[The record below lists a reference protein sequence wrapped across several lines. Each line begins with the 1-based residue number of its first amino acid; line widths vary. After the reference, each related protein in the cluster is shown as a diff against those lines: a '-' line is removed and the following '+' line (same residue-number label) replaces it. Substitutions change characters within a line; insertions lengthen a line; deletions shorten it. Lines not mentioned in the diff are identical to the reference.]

1 MRHLLSRAHA
11 GLRRLALCSL
21 LITAPAFAGPGGPDH
36 RHGPE
41 PTTTALPQSPRL
53 VAVSEAWQL
62 VGILKGGALTLY
74 LDRQED
80 NAPAM
85 DATLDLD
92 IAGRTVRAEP
102 QPDGTFRIPAEALGT
117 GEVEVVATIGG
128 AAPDLLVGT
137 IRVPGGTAAPAAAH
151 GHSHAFSDFLH
162 RRVSVETVLIALA
175 ATGVGALAIGFLF
188 GRRRA
193 GVAAL
198 ALTLLAV
205 SPATAGPGGPDHSHG
220 PETATAEDGDAPR
233 RRADGLIFV
242 PKPTQR
248 LLELRTRRVTPEE
261 AARHVT
267 LAGRVLPSPDAQAV
281 VQPATAGRIVAI
293 DGALPRRG
301 QAVRA
306 GDALALV
313 VPFAA
318 APGEIAGAETLRA
331 PADGVIATAALA
343 QGQTVS
349 PGQTLVEIL
358 DPARVRI
365 EAEAFAPLPLAPA
378 APASI
383 EARGMAPVP
392 AALLGRA
399 PALRGQAA
407 LLDFAPR
414 AADHG
419 LEIGRRVQVVVELPE
434 RRTAII
440 LPRDAVV
447 QAPNGLPVVFR
458 HAEPEL
464 FEPRIV
470 RFEPLDATRVAILAG
485 IEPGEQVLIQGALLV
500 NQIR

>member
-1 MRHLLSRAHA
+1 MPHPLSRARA

-21 LITAPAFAGPGGPDH
+21 LLAAPAFAGPGGPDH
-36 RHGPE
+36 QHGPE
-41 PTTTALPQSPRL
+41 PTAATLPQSPRL
-53 VAVSEAWQL
+53 VAVSETWQL

-80 NAPAM
+80 NAPAEGV
-85 DATLDLD
+85 TLDLD
-92 IAGRTVRAEP
+92 IAGNQVRAEA

-117 GEVEVVATIGG
+117 GEVEVLATIGG

-137 IRVPGGTAAPAAAH
+137 IRVPGGAAAPAAAH
-151 GHSHAFSDFLH
+151 GHSHALGDFLH
-162 RRVSVETVLIALA
+162 RRVSVETVLMALA
-175 ATGVGALAIGFLF
+175 GTGLAGLALGFLV
-188 GRRRA
+188 GRRRSA
-193 GVAAL
+193 AAAL
-198 ALTLLAV
+198 AFALLAA
-205 SPATAGPGGPDHSHG
+205 SPAMAGPGGPDHSHG

-233 RRADGLIFV
+233 RRADGLVFV

-248 LLELRTRRVTPEE
+248 LLELRTRRVAPEE
-261 AARHVT
+261 TTRRVT
-267 LAGRVLPSPDAQAV
+267 LAGRVQPSPDAQAV

-293 DGALPRRG
+293 DGTLPRRG

-313 VPFAA
+313 VPLSA

-331 PADGVIATAALA
+331 PADGVIAMVALTP
-343 QGQTVS
+343 GQVVA
-349 PGQTLVEIL
+349 PGQTLAEIL

-365 EAEAFAPLPLAPA
+365 EAEAFAPLPLAPGA
-378 APASI
+378 AASI
-383 EARGMAPVP
+383 EGRGLAPLP

-399 PALRGQAA
+399 PALRGQTA

-414 AADHG
+414 AAEHG

-485 IEPGEQVLIQGALLV
+485 IEPGEQILVQGALLV

>member
-1 MRHLLSRAHA
+1 MPHPLSRARA
-11 GLRRLALCSL
+11 GLRHLVLCSL
-21 LITAPAFAGPGGPDH
+21 LLAAPAFAGPGGPDH
-36 RHGPE
+36 SHGPE
-41 PTTTALPQSPRL
+41 PSAATLPQSPRL

-80 NAPAM
+80 NAPAEG
-85 DATLDLD
+85 ATLDLD
-92 IAGRTVRAEP
+92 IAGRTVRTEA

-117 GEVEVVATIGG
+117 GDVEVLATIGG

-137 IRVPGGTAAPAAAH
+137 IRVPGGAAAPAAGHGHAH
-151 GHSHAFSDFLH
+151 GLGDLLH
-162 RRVSVETVLIALA
+162 RRISATTVLMALA
-175 ATGVGALAIGFLF
+175 ATGLTGLALGFLL

-198 ALTLLAV
+198 AFALLAA

-248 LLELRTRRVTPEE
+248 LLELRTRRVATEE
-261 AARHVT
+261 TARRVT

-293 DGALPRRG
+293 DGTLPRRG
-301 QAVRA
+301 QKVRA
-306 GDALALV
+306 GEALALV
-313 VPFAA
+313 VPLAA
-318 APGEIAGAETLRA
+318 APGEITGAETLRA
-331 PADGVIATAALA
+331 PADGVIATAALMP
-343 QGQTVS
+343 GQIVA
-349 PGQTLVEIL
+349 PGQTLAEIL

-365 EAEAFAPLPLAPA
+365 EAESFAPLPLAPGA
-378 APASI
+378 AASI
-383 EARGMAPVP
+383 EARGVAPVP

-419 LEIGRRVQVVVELPE
+419 LEIGRRVQLVVELAE
-434 RRTAII
+434 RRTALI

-485 IEPGEQVLIQGALLV
+485 IEPGEQILVQGALLV

>member
-1 MRHLLSRAHA
+1 MSRPVSHALA
-11 GLRRLALCSL
+11 GLRSLALCSL
-21 LITAPAFAGPGGPDH
+21 LLAAPALAGPGGPDH
-36 RHGPE
+36 QHGPE
-41 PTTTALPQSPRL
+41 AANAALPQSPRL
-53 VAVSEAWQL
+53 VAVSETWQL

-74 LDRQED
+74 LDRQTD
-80 NAPAM
+80 NAPAEG
-85 DATLDLD
+85 ATLDLD
-92 IAGRTVRAEP
+92 IAGRTVRAEA
-102 QPDGTFRIPAEALGT
+102 QPDGTFRVPAEALGT
-117 GEVEVVATIGG
+117 GEVEVLATIGG
-128 AAPDLLVGT
+128 VSPDLLVGS
-137 IRVPGGTAAPAAAH
+137 IRLPGGAAAAEGAPGH
-151 GHSHAFSDFLH
+151 GHGILDLL
-162 RRVSVETVLIALA
+162 RVRISMRSALIGLAVTGLAGLAL
-175 ATGVGALAIGFLF
+175 GFLV

-193 GVAAL
+193 VPAAL
-198 ALTLLAV
+198 ALALLTAL
-205 SPATAGPGGPDHSHG
+205 PAAAGPGGPDHSHG

-233 RRADGLIFV
+233 RRADGLVFV

-248 LLELRTRRVTPEE
+248 LLELRTRRVAQEE
-261 AARHVT
+261 TEHRVT

-281 VQPATAGRIVAI
+281 VQPVTAGRIVAI

-318 APGEIAGAETLRA
+318 APGDVSGAETLSA
-331 PADGVIATAALA
+331 PADGVIATVALA
-343 QGQTVS
+343 QGQAVS

-365 EAEAFAPLPLAPA
+365 EAEAFTPLPLAPGA
-378 APASI
+378 AASI
-383 EARGMAPVP
+383 EARGIDAVP

-399 PALRGQAA
+399 PALRGQVA

-414 AADHG
+414 AAEHS
-419 LEIGRRVQVVVELPE
+419 LEIGRRVHVVVELPE

-447 QAPNGLPVVFR
+447 QAPNGLHVVFR

-470 RFEPLDATRVAILAG
+470 RFEPLDGTRVAILAG
-485 IEPGEQVLIQGALLV
+485 VEPGEQVLVQGALLV

>member
-1 MRHLLSRAHA
+1 M
-11 GLRRLALCSL
+11 
-21 LITAPAFAGPGGPDH
+21 
-36 RHGPE
+36 
-41 PTTTALPQSPRL
+41 
-53 VAVSEAWQL
+53 
-62 VGILKGGALTLY
+62 TLY
-74 LDRQED
+74 VDRQED
-80 NAPAM
+80 NAPAAG
-85 DATLDLD
+85 ATLDLD
-92 IAGRTVRAEP
+92 IAGQTVRAEP

-117 GEVEVVATIGG
+117 GEVEVLATIGG
-128 AAPDLLVGT
+128 ATPDLLVGT
-137 IRVPGGTAAPAAAH
+137 IRIPGGAAAPAAAH
-151 GHSHAFSDFLH
+151 GHSHALSDFLH

-175 ATGVGALAIGFLF
+175 GTGIGALAIGFLF
-188 GRRRA
+188 GRRRTGA
-193 GVAAL
+193 AAL

-205 SPATAGPGGPDHSHG
+205 SPATAGPGGPDHQHG

-233 RRADGLIFV
+233 RRADGLVFV
-242 PKPTQR
+242 RKPTQR
-248 LLELRTRRVTPEE
+248 LLELRTRRVAPEE
-261 AARHVT
+261 AARRLT

-281 VQPATAGRIVAI
+281 VQPATAGRIVSI
-293 DGALPRRG
+293 DGTLPRRG

-318 APGEIAGAETLRA
+318 APGEIGGAETLRA
-331 PADGVIATAALA
+331 PADGVIATVALT

-365 EAEAFAPLPLAPA
+365 EAEAFGPLALALGA
-378 APASI
+378 AASI

-399 PALRGQAA
+399 PALRGQTA

-419 LEIGRRVQVVVELPE
+419 LEIGRRVQVMVELPE
-434 RRTAII
+434 RRSAII

-447 QAPNGLPVVFR
+447 VAPNGLPVVFR

-470 RFEPLDATRVAILAG
+470 RFEALDATRVAILAG
-485 IEPGEQVLIQGALLV
+485 IEPGEQVLVQGALLV